1 MKKKQRLI
9 FFGTP
14 DFALPPLKTL
24 YLGGYEIAGV
34 YTQEPKKKSR
44 GMKELKTPVHLW
56 AESQLLPVYFPSKLD
71 KQSLEEFE
79 SLKPDVAILF
89 AYGKIIPP
97 KWLNIPIFGFINIH
111 ASLLPRWRGAA
122 PVQRAIENNDKKS
135 GITIMKMNEG
145 LDEGPIIASQEIAI
159 NSETNGQTLIDQ
171 ISHDSCSLL
180 YNNLE
185 KYLKGLLSPVDQ
197 DHEKSTYAS
206 KINKDESRLNWNTD
220 AKILEQKI
228 RAFYPYPAT
237 WFSHKGK
244 RYKVLKAKVSS
255 LKGESG
261 KILQS
266 PLIIGCKQNSLEILE
281 IQAEGKKSQS
291 IDQFLLGNNN
301 FEINSIITND

>member
-9 FFGTP
+9 FFGSP

-24 YLGGYEIAGV
+24 YLGGYEIVGV

-97 KWLNIPIFGFINIH
+97 EWLNVPIFGFINIH

-255 LKGESG
+255 FEGESG

-281 IQAEGKKSQS
+281 IQAEGKTPQS
-291 IDQFLLGNNN
+291 VDQFLLGNNN

>member
-1 MKKKQRLI
+1 MKKKHRLI
-9 FFGTP
+9 FFGSP

-24 YLGGYEIAGV
+24 YLGGYEIVGV

-56 AESQLLPVYFPSKLD
+56 AESQLLPVYSPSKLD

-89 AYGKIIPP
+89 AYGKIIPLE
-97 KWLNIPIFGFINIH
+97 WLNVPIFGFINIH
-111 ASLLPRWRGAA
+111 ASLLPLWRGAA

-255 LKGESG
+255 LEGESG

-281 IQAEGKKSQS
+281 IQAEGKKPQS

-301 FEINSIITND
+301 FEFNSIITND

>member
-1 MKKKQRLI
+1 MKKKHRLI
-9 FFGTP
+9 FFGSP

-24 YLGGYEIAGV
+24 YLGGYEIIGV

-71 KQSLEEFE
+71 KQSLDEFE

-89 AYGKIIPP
+89 AYGKIIPLE
-97 KWLNIPIFGFINIH
+97 WLNVPIFGFINIH

-197 DHEKSTYAS
+197 DHQKSTYAS
-206 KINKDESRLNWNTD
+206 KINKDESRLNWNID
-220 AKILEQKI
+220 SKILEQKI

-255 LKGESG
+255 FEGESG

-266 PLIIGCKQNSLEILE
+266 PLVVGCKKNSLEILE
-281 IQAEGKKSQS
+281 IQAEGKKSQM

-301 FEINSIITND
+301 FEINSLITND

>member
-1 MKKKQRLI
+1 MKRKRRLI
-9 FFGTP
+9 FFGSP

-24 YLGGYEIAGV
+24 YLGGYEIVGV

-56 AESQLLPVYFPSKLD
+56 AESQLLPTYFPSKLD

-89 AYGKIIPP
+89 AYGKIIPLE
-97 KWLNIPIFGFINIH
+97 WLNIPIFGFINIH

-185 KYLKGLLSPVDQ
+185 KYLKGLLSPADQ
-197 DHEKSTYAS
+197 DNEKSTYAS

-255 LKGESG
+255 FKGESG

-281 IQAEGKKSQS
+281 IQAEGKKPQL
-291 IDQFLLGNNN
+291 IGQFLLGNNN
-301 FEINSIITND
+301 FEFNSIITND

>member
-9 FFGTP
+9 FFGSP

-24 YLGGYEIAGV
+24 YLGGYEIVGV

-56 AESQLLPVYFPSKLD
+56 AESQLLPVYFPAKLD

-97 KWLNIPIFGFINIH
+97 EWLNVPIFGFINIH

-185 KYLKGLLSPVDQ
+185 KYLKGLLSPEDQ

-244 RYKVLKAKVSS
+244 RYKVLKAKVSFFE
-255 LKGESG
+255 GESG

-281 IQAEGKKSQS
+281 IQAEGKKPQS

>member
-291 IDQFLLGNNN
+291 TDQFLLGNNN

>member
-9 FFGTP
+9 FFGSP

-24 YLGGYEIAGV
+24 YLGGYEIVGV

-79 SLKPDVAILF
+79 SLKPDVSILF

-97 KWLNIPIFGFINIH
+97 EWLNVPIFGFINIH

-255 LKGESG
+255 LEGESG

-266 PLIIGCKQNSLEILE
+266 PLIIGCKKNSLEILE
-281 IQAEGKKSQS
+281 IQAEGKKPQS

-301 FEINSIITND
+301 FEFNSIITND

>member
-1 MKKKQRLI
+1 MKKKHRLI
-9 FFGTP
+9 FFGSP

-24 YLGGYEIAGV
+24 YLGGYEIVGV

-44 GMKELKTPVHLW
+44 GMKELKTSVHLW
-56 AESQLLPVYFPSKLD
+56 AESQLLPVYSPSKLD

-97 KWLNIPIFGFINIH
+97 QWLNVPIFGFINIH

-255 LKGESG
+255 FEGESG

-266 PLIIGCKQNSLEILE
+266 PLIIGCKKNSLEILE
-281 IQAEGKKSQS
+281 IQAEGKKPQS

-301 FEINSIITND
+301 FEFNSIITND

>member
-1 MKKKQRLI
+1 MKKKHRLI
-9 FFGTP
+9 FFGSP

-24 YLGGYEIAGV
+24 YLGGYEIVGI

-89 AYGKIIPP
+89 AYGKIIPL

>member
-9 FFGTP
+9 FFGSP

-24 YLGGYEIAGV
+24 YLGGYEIVGV

-89 AYGKIIPP
+89 AYGKIIPME
-97 KWLNIPIFGFINIH
+97 WLNVPIFGFINIH

-206 KINKDESRLNWNTD
+206 KINKDESRLNWNTE

-255 LKGESG
+255 FEGESG

-281 IQAEGKKSQS
+281 IQAEGKKPQS

-301 FEINSIITND
+301 FEINSLITND

>member
-1 MKKKQRLI
+1 MKKKHRLI
-9 FFGTP
+9 FFGSP
-14 DFALPPLKTL
+14 EFALPPLKTL
-24 YLGGYEIAGV
+24 YLGGYEIVGV

-44 GMKELKTPVHLW
+44 GMKELKTPIHLW

-71 KQSLEEFE
+71 KQSLEQFE

-97 KWLNIPIFGFINIH
+97 EWLNIPIFGFINIH

-206 KINKDESRLNWNTD
+206 KINKDESKLNWNLD
-220 AKILEQKI
+220 ANILEQKV

-255 LKGESG
+255 FEGESG

-266 PLIIGCKQNSLEILE
+266 PLVVGCKKNSLEILE
-281 IQAEGKKSQS
+281 IQAEGKKSQM

-301 FEINSIITND
+301 FEINSLITND

>member
-1 MKKKQRLI
+1 
-9 FFGTP
+9 
-14 DFALPPLKTL
+14 
-24 YLGGYEIAGV
+24 
-34 YTQEPKKKSR
+34 
-44 GMKELKTPVHLW
+44 
-56 AESQLLPVYFPSKLD
+56 
-71 KQSLEEFE
+71 
-79 SLKPDVAILF
+79 
-89 AYGKIIPP
+89 
-97 KWLNIPIFGFINIH
+97 
-111 ASLLPRWRGAA
+111 
-122 PVQRAIENNDKKS
+122 
-135 GITIMKMNEG
+135 MKMNEG

-185 KYLKGLLSPVDQ
+185 KYLKGLLSPIDQ

-255 LKGESG
+255 FEGEPG

-281 IQAEGKKSQS
+281 IQAEGKKPQS

-301 FEINSIITND
+301 FEFNSIITDD

>member
-9 FFGTP
+9 FLGSP
-14 DFALPPLKTL
+14 DFAIPPLKTL
-24 YLGGYEIAGV
+24 YLGGYEIVGV

-89 AYGKIIPP
+89 AYGKIIPSE
-97 KWLNIPIFGFINIH
+97 WLNVPIFGFINIH

-135 GITIMKMNEG
+135 GITIIKMNEG

-171 ISHDSCSLL
+171 ISHDSCSLV

-206 KINKDESRLNWNTD
+206 KIDKDESRLNWNTD
-220 AKILEQKI
+220 SKILEQKI

-255 LKGESG
+255 IEGESG

-266 PLIIGCKQNSLEILE
+266 PLIVGCKQNSLEILE
-281 IQAEGKKSQS
+281 IQAEGKKPQS

>member
-89 AYGKIIPP
+89 AYGKIIPL

-281 IQAEGKKSQS
+281 IQAEGKKPQS

>member
-1 MKKKQRLI
+1 MKKKHRLI
-9 FFGTP
+9 FFGSP

-24 YLGGYEIAGV
+24 YLGGYEIVGV

-56 AESQLLPVYFPSKLD
+56 AESQLLPVYSPSKLD

-89 AYGKIIPP
+89 AYGKIIPLE
-97 KWLNIPIFGFINIH
+97 WLNVPIFGFINIH
-111 ASLLPRWRGAA
+111 ASLLPLWRGAA

-255 LKGESG
+255 LEGESG

-266 PLIIGCKQNSLEILE
+266 PLIIGCKKNSLEILE
-281 IQAEGKKSQS
+281 IQAEGKKPQS

-301 FEINSIITND
+301 FEFNSIITND

>member
-97 KWLNIPIFGFINIH
+97 EWLNVPIFGFINIH

-291 IDQFLLGNNN
+291 TDQFLLGNNN

>member
-1 MKKKQRLI
+1 MKKKHRLI
-9 FFGTP
+9 FFGSP

-24 YLGGYEIAGV
+24 YLGGYEIVGV

-97 KWLNIPIFGFINIH
+97 EWLNVPIFGFINIH

-255 LKGESG
+255 FEGESG

-266 PLIIGCKQNSLEILE
+266 PLVVGCKKNSLEILE
-281 IQAEGKKSQS
+281 IQAEGKKSQM

-301 FEINSIITND
+301 FEINSLITND

>member
-1 MKKKQRLI
+1 MKKKHRLI
-9 FFGTP
+9 FFGSP

-24 YLGGYEIAGV
+24 YLGGYEIIGV

-56 AESQLLPVYFPSKLD
+56 AESQLLPVHFPSKLD

-97 KWLNIPIFGFINIH
+97 EWLNVPIFGFINIH

-244 RYKVLKAKVSS
+244 RYKVLKAKVSFFE
-255 LKGESG
+255 GESG

-281 IQAEGKKSQS
+281 IQAEGKKPQS

-301 FEINSIITND
+301 FEFNSIITND

>member
-1 MKKKQRLI
+1 MKKKHRLI
-9 FFGTP
+9 FFGSP

-24 YLGGYEIAGV
+24 YLGGYEIVGV

-97 KWLNIPIFGFINIH
+97 EWLNVPIFGFINIH

-206 KINKDESRLNWNTD
+206 KINKDESRLYWNTD

-255 LKGESG
+255 FEGESG

-281 IQAEGKKSQS
+281 IQAEGKKPQS

>member
-89 AYGKIIPP
+89 AYGKIIPL

-111 ASLLPRWRGAA
+111 ASLIPRWRGAA

-291 IDQFLLGNNN
+291 TDQFLLGNNN

>member
-9 FFGTP
+9 FFGSP

-24 YLGGYEIAGV
+24 YLGGYEIVGV

-97 KWLNIPIFGFINIH
+97 EWLNVPIFGFINIH

-197 DHEKSTYAS
+197 DHQKSTYAS
-206 KINKDESRLNWNTD
+206 KINKDESRLNWNID
-220 AKILEQKI
+220 SKILEQKI

-255 LKGESG
+255 FEGESG

-266 PLIIGCKQNSLEILE
+266 PLIVGCKQNSLEILE
-281 IQAEGKKSQS
+281 IQAEGKKPQS

>member
-9 FFGTP
+9 FFGSP

-24 YLGGYEIAGV
+24 YLGGYEIVGV

-71 KQSLEEFE
+71 KQSLEQFE

-89 AYGKIIPP
+89 AYGKIIPLE
-97 KWLNIPIFGFINIH
+97 WLNIPIFGFINIH

-159 NSETNGQTLIDQ
+159 KSETNGQTLIDQ

-255 LKGESG
+255 FEGESG

-281 IQAEGKKSQS
+281 IQAEGKKPQS

>member
-97 KWLNIPIFGFINIH
+97 KWLNVPIFGFINIH

-135 GITIMKMNEG
+135 GITIMKMNES

>member
-1 MKKKQRLI
+1 MKKKHRLI
-9 FFGTP
+9 FFGSP

-24 YLGGYEIAGV
+24 YLGGYEIVGV

-71 KQSLEEFE
+71 KQTLEEFE
-79 SLKPDVAILF
+79 SLKPDIAILF
-89 AYGKIIPP
+89 AYGKIIPAE
-97 KWLNIPIFGFINIH
+97 WLNTPIFGFINIH

-122 PVQRAIENNDKKS
+122 PVQRAIESNDKSS

-145 LDEGPIIASQEIAI
+145 LDEGPIIASQEII
-159 NSETNGQTLIDQ
+159 LNSETNGKLLIDQ

-185 KYLKGLLSPVDQ
+185 KYLKGLITPIDQ
-197 DHEKSTYAS
+197 NHKQSTYAA
-206 KINKDESRLNWNTD
+206 KINKNESQLNWELD
-220 AKILEQKI
+220 ANILEQKI

-237 WFSHKGK
+237 WFSHNGK

-255 LKGESG
+255 LEGESG

-266 PLIIGCKQNSLEILE
+266 PLIVGCKKNSLEIQE
-281 IQAEGKKSQS
+281 IQAEGKKAQS
-291 IDQFLLGNNN
+291 IDQFLLGNNQ

>member
-97 KWLNIPIFGFINIH
+97 KWLNVPIFGFINIH

>member
-1 MKKKQRLI
+1 MKKKHRLI
-9 FFGTP
+9 FFGSP

-24 YLGGYEIAGV
+24 YLGGYEIVGV

-97 KWLNIPIFGFINIH
+97 EWLNVPIFGFINIH

-255 LKGESG
+255 FEGESG

-281 IQAEGKKSQS
+281 IQAEGKKPQS

-301 FEINSIITND
+301 FEINSLITND